1 MSLKPTYEL
10 FFSTFHIN
18 WSSKRE
24 DDKDYT
30 FDYLCNLMARAWER
44 LFEEGNLSDNA
55 NPISLKGREN
65 KTIKNRPKNKSRK
78 KAWMNL

>member
-1 MSLKPTYEL
+1 MSIKPAYEL

-30 FDYLCNLMARAWER
+30 FDYLCNLMSRAWER
-44 LFEEGNLSDNA
+44 LFKEGNLTDNA

-78 KAWMNL
+78 NPWRNL